1 MFSFSRCLALVISFA
16 AYGFLLT
23 GVESSAQP
31 AAKKKPAPLAQK
43 APAANQPVAPKQQPE
58 VVLNQAQP
66 KGGNEGEKQNGQAG
80 DQGEKQNGQAGDQ
93 GEKQNGQAGDQGE
106 KQNGQTGDQS
116 DKKGA
121 FIPLPVNPIVP
132 VVNPAIQPKV
142 GPVVNLPLPQKGAP
156 AVAKK
161 AVK

>member
-93 GEKQNGQAGDQGE
+93 GEKQNGQ
-106 KQNGQTGDQS
+106 TGDQS

>member
-1 MFSFSRCLALVISFA
+1 MQSRCLAVVIGFA

-31 AAKKKPAPLAQK
+31 AAKKKAAPVAQK
-43 APAANQPVAPKQQPE
+43 VPAANQPVAAKQLPE

-66 KGGNEGEKQNGQAG
+66 KDGTEGETHNGQSGDQGAKQNGQAG
-80 DQGEKQNGQAGDQ
+80 DQGEKQNNQAGDQ
-93 GEKQNGQAGDQGE
+93 GD

-121 FIPLPVNPIVP
+121 FVPLPANPIVP
-132 VVNPAIQPKV
+132 VLNPAIQPKV
-142 GPVVNLPLPQKGAP
+142 GPVVNQPIAKKGVP
-156 AVAKK
+156 VVAKK
-161 AVK
+161 AAK